1 MYLESGDLKVM
12 GKGEGEKEMQQYK
25 DVRNQL
31 SLAGY
36 ELTSSISPI
45 SILTCSDIIKMEI
58 FYTAK
63 VAQKYLESVQLDEL
77 AIFLCLSHIKKK
89 SLLQHASL

>member
-1 MYLESGDLKVM
+1 M

-45 SILTCSDIIKMEI
+45 PALTCSNTIKMEI

-63 VAQKYLESVQLDEL
+63 VVQKYLESIQLDEL
-77 AIFLCLSHIKKK
+77 AFFFFCVYLT
-89 SLLQHASL
+89 